1 MSLPFREAAS
11 YHTTVLDYLSPL
23 GGISIFPR
31 IAFLAHRNQRYDNT
45 ILASDASRE
54 AASYYTNLF
63 NYLLPPGGIA
73 MIPVVGFVLVE
84 WGFAPSFLI
93 IAILHLLFCIVNAFD
108 QPPLQLQVRAA

>member
-1 MSLPFREAAS
+1 MTCMMLILRIKTIVMAN
-11 YHTTVLDYLSPL
+11 TV
-23 GGISIFPR
+23 
-31 IAFLAHRNQRYDNT
+31 
-45 ILASDASRE
+45 LASDASRE

-108 QPPLQLQVRAA
+108 QPPLQLQVRNAGQLII